1 VIIPATAIY
10 REEMKIVEYGVGTK
24 RGVIAVYDHQL

>member
-10 REEMKIVEYGVGTK
+10 REEMNIVEFDVGTK
-24 RGVIAVYDHQL
+24 RGVIDVYDHQL

>member
-1 VIIPATAIY
+1 MIIPATAIY
-10 REEMKIVEYGVGTK
+10 REEMKIVEYDVGAW